1 MKKNRAGGRGD
12 DSSVVPIYRGVFSA
26 SVGNMI
32 SGFGTVS
39 LPSTY
44 SGMFC
49 GTAHP
54 SFCGTFVTHKECRN
68 STGI

>member
-1 MKKNRAGGRGD
+1 MEKNRAGGRGD
-12 DSSVVPIYRGVFSA
+12 DSSVVPIYKGVFPA

-44 SGMFC
+44 SGMSY

-54 SFCGTFVTHKECRN
+54 SFCGTFATHKECRN
-68 STGI
+68 NIGM